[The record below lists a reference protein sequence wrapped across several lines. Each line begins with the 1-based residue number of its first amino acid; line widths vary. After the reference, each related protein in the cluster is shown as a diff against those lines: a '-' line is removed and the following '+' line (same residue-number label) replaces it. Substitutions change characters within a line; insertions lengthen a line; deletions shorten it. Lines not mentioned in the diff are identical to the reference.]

1 MGRARP
7 AKPVVTYEGTER
19 INTPGPDPQRRRE
32 DGRLPQLRRA
42 TSAASP
48 TGPPTI
54 PAQVGPSL
62 SELRPAHWHRP
73 LLVLAAMMGVLV
85 ILHTA
90 GVLLDSR
97 EVTNAGVWLKPLKF
111 SLSIGIY
118 SLTLA
123 WLIGRLPSGARA
135 TIASIAGTISATGLA
150 IEMVIIDGF
159 ALVGESSHFN
169 LSTPFHAAMWHAMAA
184 SIAVVWVMTFV
195 VAALLFRAPLGDAAR
210 TLAIRAGALIALA
223 GMALAFLM
231 TGPKAGQSSDYP
243 GLVGAHTVGLADGG
257 PGLPLLGWSTVA
269 GDLRIP
275 HFVGMH
281 ALQALPLFVLLLEL
295 LAWKLPALRDAR
307 RRSRLVLLASATFA
321 STLVL
326 LTAQALMGQSIVA
339 PTGNILTGG
348 IILAVAAV
356 TATIVIMKTSSVSRR
371 EPPAPDRIDR
381 SPKTAT

>member
-1 MGRARP
+1 
-7 AKPVVTYEGTER
+7 
-19 INTPGPDPQRRRE
+19 
-32 DGRLPQLRRA
+32 
-42 TSAASP
+42 
-48 TGPPTI
+48 
-54 PAQVGPSL
+54 
-62 SELRPAHWHRP
+62 
-73 LLVLAAMMGVLV
+73 MMGGLV
-85 ILHTA
+85 ILHSA
-90 GVLLDSR
+90 GVLLDPR

-123 WLIGRLPSGARA
+123 WLIGRLPSGALA
-135 TIASIAGTISATGLA
+135 TIAKIAGTIAATGLA

-159 ALVGESSHFN
+159 ALVGETSHFN
-169 LSTPFHAAMWHAMAA
+169 LSTPFHAAMWHTMAA
-184 SIAVVWVMTFV
+184 SIVVVWVMTFV

-231 TGPKAGQSSDYP
+231 TGPKAGQIGDHP
-243 GLVGAHTVGLADGG
+243 GVVGAHTVGLADGG
-257 PGLPLLGWSTVA
+257 AGLPLLGWSTVA
-269 GDLRIP
+269 GDLRVP

-326 LTAQALMGQSIVA
+326 LTAQALIGQSIVA
-339 PTGNILTGG
+339 PSGTILTSG
-348 IILAVAAV
+348 IILAGAAV
-356 TATIVIMKTSSVSRR
+356 TATIVIMKTWSVSRR
-371 EPPAPDRIDR
+371 EPPPPPPDHIDR
-381 SPKTAT
+381 SPRTAT